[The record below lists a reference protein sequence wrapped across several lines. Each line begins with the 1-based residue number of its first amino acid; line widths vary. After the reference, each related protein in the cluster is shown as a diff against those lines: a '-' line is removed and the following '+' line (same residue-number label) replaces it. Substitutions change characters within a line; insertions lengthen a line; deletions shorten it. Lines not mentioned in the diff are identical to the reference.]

1 MTTAREI
8 SLYTFYRFHYVLAP
22 LPERYKRYETTAIG
36 CSVVVLMLS
45 NRTVFGV
52 CHSCGIQR
60 SISSRLDR
68 VPNQA
73 ARSSARIAHVRRI
86 IFPPTFYTVRSISQR
101 VARYQYHVITT
112 NQSNRSLGS
121 RLRRTNIDHI
131 PYPINDTGSHIS
143 YVIAYRPNY
152 GTRWWFVTV
161 TLRPIC
167 HLLLIAIDDG
177 CRHCKFGADTHD
189 YIIGIIDRIADIIVL
204 VRNRISKI
212 TEQSIEFD
220 LVIHS
225 SCDDV

>member
-1 MTTAREI
+1 MQCCCINVIKQDSFR
-8 SLYTFYRFHYVLAP
+8 
-22 LPERYKRYETTAIG
+22 
-36 CSVVVLMLS
+36 CLS
-45 NRTVFGV
+45 FLWDSTVHQFPAGSSTES
-52 CHSCGIQR
+52 SCA
-60 SISSRLDR
+60 
-68 VPNQA
+68 VEC
-73 ARSSARIAHVRRI
+73 AHVRRI

>member
-22 LPERYKRYETTAIG
+22 LPERYKRHETTAIG
-36 CSVVVLMLS
+36 CSVVVMLS

-52 CHSCGIQR
+52 CHSCGTQR

-73 ARSSARIAHVRRI
+73 ARSGARMSAESFSRPHFIPYGVFHKELLG
-86 IFPPTFYTVRSISQR
+86 T
-101 VARYQYHVITT
+101 RYQYHVITT

-143 YVIAYRPNY
+143 YVIVYRPNY